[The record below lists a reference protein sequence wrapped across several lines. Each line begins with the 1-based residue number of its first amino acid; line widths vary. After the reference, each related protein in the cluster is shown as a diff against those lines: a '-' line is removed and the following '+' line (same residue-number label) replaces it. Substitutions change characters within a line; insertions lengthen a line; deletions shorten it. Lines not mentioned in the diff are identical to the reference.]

1 MTFDRS
7 SLLIKK
13 SFLTKAL
20 SKCSLYPSLF
30 QLSLVSILFSIFLL
44 CLWSLRKPAEFD
56 FVPCISF
63 CTENILA
70 WLRTAFCFNFEN
82 VSKWTKDAK
91 QLAVFIVYFPL
102 ENVNKHGFFEILS
115 SQSILLDPSSLLM
128 KNGNGQTHLFQKETS
143 IVDVSKYDS
152 ESAVHRCF
160 IE

>member
-1 MTFDRS
+1 M
-7 SLLIKK
+7 
-13 SFLTKAL
+13 
-20 SKCSLYPSLF
+20 Y
-30 QLSLVSILFSIFLL
+30 Q
-44 CLWSLRKPAEFD
+44 
-56 FVPCISF
+56 
-63 CTENILA
+63 NGQ
-70 WLRTAFCFNFEN
+70 
-82 VSKWTKDAK
+82 KDAK

-160 IE
+160 KE